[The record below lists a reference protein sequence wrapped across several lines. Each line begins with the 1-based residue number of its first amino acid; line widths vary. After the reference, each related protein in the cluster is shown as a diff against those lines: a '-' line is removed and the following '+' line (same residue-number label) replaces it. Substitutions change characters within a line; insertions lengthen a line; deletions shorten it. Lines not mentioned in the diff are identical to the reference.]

1 MLKQE
6 LSLNAK
12 GFTLVEIIAVLV
24 VLSVLAALAIPR
36 YVELEENAIK
46 KGIDTVLSEI
56 NARENLT
63 WADCKIS
70 TSGFVSD
77 TKIFDRI
84 NYSLDPSYVWHSGDP
99 SITGGT
105 IKFKGQSF
113 ALSRWSSSTL
123 KAAVWKLN

>member
-6 LSLNAK
+6 LLLNAK

-24 VLSVLAALAIPR
+24 ILGVLAAVAVPR
-36 YVELEENAIK
+36 YVDLEENARQKCIE
-46 KGIDTVLSEI
+46 TVISEI

-77 TKIFDRI
+77 VKIFDKI
-84 NYSLDPSYVWHSGDP
+84 NYNLDPSFIWHFGAP

-105 IKFKGQSF
+105 ISFKGESF
-113 ALSRWSSSTL
+113 ELSRGASSTL
-123 KAAVWKLN
+123 KAAAWKLK